1 MTDKTIAFS
10 LLDLAPIPEGSSA
23 REAFSHSLDLA
34 RLAEKRGYHRY
45 WLAEHHNMTGIASAA
60 TSVLI
65 GYLAANTT
73 TLHLGSGGVML
84 PNHSPLVIAEQ
95 FGTLNTLYPGR
106 IDLGLGR
113 APGSDQRTMMALR
126 RHMSGDI
133 DNFPRD
139 VAELVDWFDARDP
152 NPHVR
157 PVPGYGEKIPVWL
170 LGSSLYSAQLAAQLG
185 LPFATSTTVSY
196 YNMDLLKEA
205 GWDKVPETFD
215 DVIRLYQDMQTKGL
229 TQKVLQTVPNTPT
242 LANWLGQLGSYVVNE
257 KNGSEGTATEL
268 ACIDNG
274 ALAAFLT
281 QWKAMYDAGALI
293 NESGSADMFIAGD
306 LVMMTNSSSNVAP
319 VLEKVNG
326 AFEVGVGKYL
336 RVSADA
342 SDGATVAGSCLS
354 MFDSDDDLRKEAS
367 WVFMQYLASAA
378 VQADFAANTGYIP
391 SNTAAMDEDIYKT
404 VTAEYPQYLVAYDQ
418 LISTPA
424 DMRSVTVGPS
434 KDFYY
439 AIMQGVSDMLE
450 NDQTVEE
457 TVEIMSDEMQNLL
470 TEYARNNAVA

>member
-185 LPFATSTTVSY
+185 LPFAFASHFAPDMLFQALHLYRSNFKPSARLEKPYAMQYYRRRQQPRCRIPVYLNAASLCEAAPRRNRATAATDSKYGSVLVAVRTVWC
-196 YNMDLLKEA
+196 A
-205 GWDKVPETFD
+205 
-215 DVIRLYQDMQTKGL
+215 
-229 TQKVLQTVPNTPT
+229 
-242 LANWLGQLGSYVVNE
+242 
-257 KNGSEGTATEL
+257 
-268 ACIDNG
+268 
-274 ALAAFLT
+274 
-281 QWKAMYDAGALI
+281 AGA
-293 NESGSADMFIAGD
+293 E
-306 LVMMTNSSSNVAP
+306 
-319 VLEKVNG
+319 
-326 AFEVGVGKYL
+326 Y
-336 RVSADA
+336 
-342 SDGATVAGSCLS
+342 VAGG
-354 MFDSDDDLRKEAS
+354 R
-367 WVFMQYLASAA
+367 
-378 VQADFAANTGYIP
+378 
-391 SNTAAMDEDIYKT
+391 
-404 VTAEYPQYLVAYDQ
+404 
-418 LISTPA
+418 
-424 DMRSVTVGPS
+424 
-434 KDFYY
+434 
-439 AIMQGVSDMLE
+439 
-450 NDQTVEE
+450 
-457 TVEIMSDEMQNLL
+457 
-470 TEYARNNAVA
+470 

>member
-185 LPFATSTTVSY
+185 LPFAFASHFAPDMLFQAPPPIQ
-196 YNMDLLKEA
+196 NMDQFWSPSEQYGVQQALSMSLV
-205 GWDKVPETFD
+205 GDKAKVRHGLQSILRETDADEIMVNGQIFD
-215 DVIRLYQDMQTKGL
+215 HQARLH
-229 TQKVLQTVPNTPT
+229 
-242 LANWLGQLGSYVVNE
+242 SF
-257 KNGSEGTATEL
+257 EL
-268 ACIDNG
+268 AMD
-274 ALAAFLT
+274 
-281 QWKAMYDAGALI
+281 
-293 NESGSADMFIAGD
+293 
-306 LVMMTNSSSNVAP
+306 V
-319 VLEKVNG
+319 
-326 AFEVGVGKYL
+326 
-336 RVSADA
+336 
-342 SDGATVAGSCLS
+342 
-354 MFDSDDDLRKEAS
+354 KE
-367 WVFMQYLASAA
+367 
-378 VQADFAANTGYIP
+378 
-391 SNTAAMDEDIYKT
+391 E
-404 VTAEYPQYLVAYDQ
+404 
-418 LISTPA
+418 
-424 DMRSVTVGPS
+424 
-434 KDFYY
+434 
-439 AIMQGVSDMLE
+439 
-450 NDQTVEE
+450 
-457 TVEIMSDEMQNLL
+457 LL
-470 TEYARNNAVA
+470 G

>member
-1 MTDKTIAFS
+1 MTYYNSGKAFTVDQAVAAYAEPGC
-10 LLDLAPIPEGSSA
+10 LDTYL
-23 REAFSHSLDLA
+23 
-34 RLAEKRGYHRY
+34 
-45 WLAEHHNMTGIASAA
+45 SAA
-60 TSVLI
+60 
-65 GYLAANTT
+65 LANWQFA
-73 TLHLGSGGVML
+73 GS
-84 PNHSPLVIAEQ
+84 
-95 FGTLNTLYPGR
+95 
-106 IDLGLGR
+106 
-113 APGSDQRTMMALR
+113 
-126 RHMSGDI
+126 
-133 DNFPRD
+133 
-139 VAELVDWFDARDP
+139 
-152 NPHVR
+152 
-157 PVPGYGEKIPVWL
+157 
-170 LGSSLYSAQLAAQLG
+170 QLG

-205 GWDKVPETFD
+205 GWDKVPETFG
-215 DVIRLYQDMQTKGL
+215 DVIRLYQDMQAKGL

-354 MFDSDDDLRKEAS
+354 MFDSGDDLRKEAS

-470 TEYARNNAVA
+470 TEYARNNTVA